1 MSLNVSGR
9 WNSQRATYINWFR
22 QVIPFGHLVGANY
35 TVKYNFKMCVCAF
48 SRSIMSD
55 SETPWTVAYQTPLSM
70 GILQPRI
77 LEWVAMLSSRGS
89 SQLRN
94 QSQVSYFSCIAGR
107 FFTAELLSHWETHII
122 LYYIILYY
130 IILYYIILYYVI
142 IISYHIISYHIISYY
157 VSISY
162 YIKCQIWVYI
172 HHCYLI
178 FLGHE
183 TSFLRFS

>member
-1 MSLNVSGR
+1 MSLSVSGQ

-35 TVKYNFKMCVCAF
+35 TMKYNFKMCVCAL

-70 GILQPRI
+70 GILQARI
-77 LEWVAMLSSRGS
+77 LEWVAMPSSRGS
-89 SQLRN
+89 SQLRD
-94 QSQVSYFSCIAGR
+94 QTQVSYFSCIAGR
-107 FFTAELLSHWETHII
+107 LFTAELLSHWETHII
-122 LYYIILYY
+122 LYYI
-130 IILYYIILYYVI
+130 
-142 IISYHIISYHIISYY
+142 SYHIISYH

-162 YIKCQIWVYI
+162 YIKYQIWVYI
-172 HHCYLI
+172 HDCYLI
-178 FLGHE
+178 FLGYE